1 MVSAG
6 FMPKLTV
13 FSIQD
18 KEKKFTGGWERNKK
32 EAEQAAALQ
41 AVLELCLMSYSEC
54 NIKNM
59 TDKTVDETAW
69 RDEIKTWSEK
79 VWKFINF
86 DSISWFPLLFRSES
100 QKSHGRQKG
109 RYWTTDP
116 KGIKVENHYTQA
128 SWFENTLTKYHLGD
142 IIF

>member
-1 MVSAG
+1 MSQLLERILMENKESIRSFG
-6 FMPKLTV
+6 SKLFFIYLCSIWVRSRKRDIFEKRSSLFLPICNLTFSDTDLYWYFNTI
-13 FSIQD
+13 FSIQN
-18 KEKKFTGGWERNKK
+18 KVKSFIGGWERNKK

-79 VWKFINF
+79 T
-86 DSISWFPLLFRSES
+86 DWFLL
-100 QKSHGRQKG
+100 K
-109 RYWTTDP
+109 
-116 KGIKVENHYTQA
+116 
-128 SWFENTLTKYHLGD
+128 
-142 IIF
+142 